1 MERVAFLIEGTQERI
16 GCLLNPESLVMR
28 RVAGVQPRRSATGM
42 LTGEVLT
49 DDPLLYTGGGR
60 TEIDLDLLFDIS
72 LAGSSITTED
82 VRDLTGPL
90 WRLAENAAQTGSH
103 GQPPRVRIIWG
114 KWNILG
120 IVIAVAERLEHF
132 TPEGVPRRSWLR
144 MRLLRVSEP
153 AAQTPGTEQPLD
165 STSISLEEL
174 QALEIPADGVL
185 THEIIGGAEEGEES
199 AGGIGER
206 LDEIASEAYG
216 DPALWRLIARFND
229 IAHPLHITAGSLLR
243 IPTVPGLESRAS
255 GSSGGNSE

>member
-1 MERVAFLIEGTQERI
+1 VERVAFLIEETQERL

-28 RVAGVQPRRSATGM
+28 RVAGIQPRRSAAGM
-42 LTGEVLT
+42 LTGEALT

-72 LAGSSITTED
+72 LAGSSITTTD

-90 WRLAENAAQTGSH
+90 WRLAENAAQTGSY

-120 IVIAVAERLEHF
+120 IVVAVAERLEHF

-174 QALEIPADGVL
+174 QALEIPADSAL
-185 THEIIGGAEEGEES
+185 THEVIGGAEEGE
-199 AGGIGER
+199 GGAGER
-206 LDEIASEAYG
+206 LDEIASEVYG
-216 DPALWRLIARFND
+216 DPALWRLIAEFNN
-229 IAHPLHITAGSLLR
+229 IANPLQITAGSLLR
-243 IPTVPGLESRAS
+243 IPTVPGLETGAGS
-255 GSSGGNSE
+255 SSGGNSE

>member
-1 MERVAFLIEGTQERI
+1 MERVAFLIEGTQERL

-42 LTGEVLT
+42 LTGEALT

-72 LAGSSITTED
+72 LAGSTITTTD

-90 WRLAENAAQTGSH
+90 WRLAENAAQTGSY
-103 GQPPRVRIIWG
+103 GQPPQVRIIWG

-153 AAQTPGTEQPLD
+153 AAQTPGMEQPLD

-185 THEIIGGAEEGEES
+185 THEVIGGAEEGE
-199 AGGIGER
+199 GGAGER
-206 LDEIASEAYG
+206 LDEIASEVYG
-216 DPALWRLIARFND
+216 DPALWRLIAEFND
-229 IAHPLHITAGSLLR
+229 IAHPLQITAGSLLR
-243 IPTVPGLESRAS
+243 IPTVPGLETGA
-255 GSSGGNSE
+255 GGSGGGNGE